1 MFNSFSG
8 PLVPLAPCAC
18 WPRLQLRRIRTPQ
31 IPASGMPGLG
41 LCGHNPSHIHVVP
54 LAGVTRSRVPTPPSL
69 R

>member
-8 PLVPLAPCAC
+8 PLVPLGTVRMLASSTVAQDPNPAD
-18 WPRLQLRRIRTPQ
+18 
-31 IPASGMPGLG
+31 PASGMPGLG

-54 LAGVTRSRVPTPPSL
+54 LAGVTRFRVPTPPSL